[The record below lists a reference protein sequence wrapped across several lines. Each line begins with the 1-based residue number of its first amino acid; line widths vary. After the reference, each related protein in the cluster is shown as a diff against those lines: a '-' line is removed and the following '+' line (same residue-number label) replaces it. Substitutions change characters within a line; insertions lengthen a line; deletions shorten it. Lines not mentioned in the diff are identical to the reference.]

1 MEADRTEEALER
13 RHSRPL
19 LAPEATTRPLK
30 KVLRS
35 PESRRGRHPSD
46 PPASSSSSPVES
58 QNKQNLAAA
67 NRLFPFTLQNGTDT
81 SHMAAATMC
90 PGPASFPCQP
100 VAPAPLHPPPQQQQH
115 QQQMQMISF
124 ARQPGMQNPNNNN
137 NCPSSSSSSCSPEAE
152 MRMIAVS
159 NIHRQQYSQL
169 QHQYNQH
176 RYQEQ
181 LLRYWSDALNLS
193 PRGGG
198 ASSNQRQQ
206 QLMNPPL
213 IRPTKLYRGVR
224 QRHWG
229 KWVAEIRL
237 PRNRTRLWLGTFDTA
252 EEAALAYDR
261 EAFKLRGQNARLN
274 FPDLFLG
281 TENPSTS
288 SSSLSSSSSHHL
300 KHSPP
305 SSASSS
311 AQHQQHNEEVPPPVI
326 PVKKEEAARPSPG
339 SRGTHL
345 PSQGVEEE
353 EEEEAEGNDSRTFDG
368 EEVVEAELYPAS
380 PTMEMATAMQEL
392 PPPSSPAFYWGNLDE
407 VDAAWFNSIPTWD
420 MACPDAFYPPVS
432 ATQTDPTNLDSSDI
446 AAPPTGSPVSPS
458 LSLPPLCFPSLIY
471 RDTWRDYK

>member
-1 MEADRTEEALER
+1 MDVDRTEEALER

-35 PESRRGRHPSD
+35 PEARRGRHPSD
-46 PPASSSSSPVES
+46 PAASSSSSPVES

-81 SHMAAATMC
+81 SHMAAATVC
-90 PGPASFPCQP
+90 PGPASFPCPP
-100 VAPAPLHPPPQQQQH
+100 VAPAPLHPLPQQ

-124 ARQPGMQNPNNNN
+124 SGQPGMQNPNNNS
-137 NCPSSSSSSCSPEAE
+137 NCPSSSSCSPEAE

-198 ASSNQRQQ
+198 ACSNQRQQ
-206 QLMNPPL
+206 QLKNPPL

-326 PVKKEEAARPSPG
+326 PVKKEEVEPSPG
-339 SRGTHL
+339 SRGTRL
-345 PSQGVEEE
+345 PNQGEEEEEE
-353 EEEEAEGNDSRTFDG
+353 EEEEAEGNGSRKFDG
-368 EEVVEAELYPAS
+368 EEVVKGELCPSS
-380 PTMEMATAMQEL
+380 PTMEMETAMQEL
-392 PPPSSPAFYWGNLDE
+392 PPPSSPAFYWGNMDE

-446 AAPPTGSPVSPS
+446 AAPPTSSPVSPS
-458 LSLPPLCFPSLIY
+458 LSLPPLCFPTLFY